1 MISNLQKVTNHSTL
15 EIKGSP
21 AQVWGN
27 MLVPA
32 RGIMTLQIDND
43 TLRTRVK
50 TGLEKKESWI
60 RIQNIDSVE
69 ISEAPIYFL
78 LAIGVILTL
87 SGFGTFDSSFVFG
100 LILMLGGIAIIV
112 FTLKNKRRCLVINS
126 YRNTVGVFMNMNK
139 SPETYQQFAMK
150 ILEVSNQL
158 NTFPELPVIES
169 QAKVSSS
176 NPVTSP

>member
-1 MISNLQKVTNHSTL
+1 MTSNPRRVNNYPAP
-15 EIKGSP
+15 EIKGAP
-21 AQVWGN
+21 AQIWGN

-32 RGIMTLQIDND
+32 RGIMTLQIDNNI
-43 TLRTRVK
+43 LRTRVK

-78 LAIGVILTL
+78 LVIGVILIL
-87 SGFGTFDSSFVFG
+87 SGLGTFDSSFIFG
-100 LILMLGGIAIIV
+100 LILMLGGIVIIV

-126 YRNTVGVFMNMNK
+126 YRNTVGVFMNK

-150 ILEVSNQL
+150 ILEISHQL
-158 NTFPELPVIES
+158 NTLEES
-169 QAKVSSS
+169 SIGVATASGQKTTPDV
-176 NPVTSP
+176 